1 MKILGKHVWST
12 GAALLAALAL
22 AAAQAVAQPVF
33 VWSEQPQELAMQ
45 PPAPP
50 APPEPP
56 DTMIFFQTGGTYL
69 GVGVKEINAERARAL
84 KLKEEHGVEIT
95 TVEPGSPAEKAGLK
109 PGDVVLEYNGQRV
122 EGTQQF
128 VRFVRETPAGRT
140 VRLTV
145 FREGATQT
153 ITATIA
159 ERKGRAFNFP
169 SPKMGEDIGVRI
181 RKELEGLRD
190 VPRVTMSWRAGVLG
204 IEGEALRGSQL
215 GEFFGVK
222 EGVLVRSVMK
232 DTPAEKAGLMAGDVI
247 VKVDDRAVDEP
258 RDITAALRS
267 ARDASKK
274 TFPVVIVRDKKETTV
289 QVTLDE
295 PSGGRAPAAP
305 KARRVRAPEGK
316 F

>member
-1 MKILGKHVWST
+1 MKILGQQVWFT

-22 AAAQAVAQPVF
+22 AAAPAEAQPAF
-33 VWSEQPQELAMQ
+33 VWSEQPQALAMQ

-50 APPEPP
+50 VPPGPPE
-56 DTMIFFQTGGTYL
+56 TMFFFQAGGTYL

-95 TVEPGSPAEKAGLK
+95 TVEPESPAERAGLK

-128 VRFVRETPAGRT
+128 VRFVRETPPGRT
-140 VRLTV
+140 VRLMV
-145 FREGATQT
+145 FRNGSAQT
-153 ITATIA
+153 LTATVA
-159 ERKGRAFNFP
+159 ERKGRAFNMP
-169 SPKMGEDIGVRI
+169 SPKLGEDIEVRI

-215 GEFFGVK
+215 GDYFGVK

-232 DTPAEKAGLMAGDVI
+232 GSPAEKAGLKAGDVI

-267 ARDASKK
+267 ARDASRK
-274 TFPVVIVRDKKETTV
+274 TFPVVIVRDKKESTV

-295 PSGGRAPAAP
+295 PAGGRAPAAP
-305 KARRVRAPEGK
+305 KARRVTAPEGK

>member
-1 MKILGKHVWST
+1 MTFLGRNVLIRS
-12 GAALLAALAL
+12 AALLAALAWRSHL
-22 AAAQAVAQPVF
+22 AAAQPAIVGN
-33 VWSEQPQELAMQ
+33 EEGQELAMQ

-50 APPEPP
+50 LPP
-56 DTMIFFQTGGTYL
+56 DPPDMLFFFSAGGSYL
-69 GVGVKEINAERARAL
+69 GVGVKEVTTERARAL

-95 TVEPGSPAEKAGLK
+95 TVEPESPADKAGLK

-128 VRFVRETPAGRT
+128 VRFVRETPPGRT

-145 FREGATQT
+145 FRNGSTQT
-153 ITATIA
+153 VTAAVA
-159 ERKGRAFNFP
+159 ERKRRDFNVP
-169 SPKMGEDIGVRI
+169 VPKIDEEI
-181 RKELEGLRD
+181 RMKLKDFTPPD

-204 IEGEALRGSQL
+204 IEGESLRGSQL
-215 GEFFGVK
+215 GEYFGVR

-232 DTPAEKAGLMAGDVI
+232 DTPADKAGLKAGDVI

-274 TFPVVIVRDKKETTV
+274 TFPVVIVRDKKEMTV

-295 PSGGRAPAAP
+295 PPPAPPRAPRS
-305 KARRVRAPEGK
+305 RRVTLPEQR

>member
-1 MKILGKHVWST
+1 MKILGQQVWFT

-22 AAAQAVAQPVF
+22 AAAPAEAQPAF
-33 VWSEQPQELAMQ
+33 VWNEQPQELAMQ

-50 APPEPP
+50 VPPEPP
-56 DTMIFFQTGGTYL
+56 ETMFFFQAGGTYL

-95 TVEPGSPAEKAGLK
+95 TVEPESPAEKAGLK

-128 VRFVRETPAGRT
+128 VRFVRETPPGRT
-140 VRLTV
+140 VRLMV
-145 FREGATQT
+145 FRSGSAQT
-153 ITATIA
+153 LTATVA
-159 ERKGRAFNFP
+159 ERKGRAFNIP
-169 SPKMGEDIGVRI
+169 SPKLGEDIEVRI

-215 GEFFGVK
+215 GDYFGVK

-232 DTPAEKAGLMAGDVI
+232 DSPAEKAGLKAGDVI

-274 TFPVVIVRDKKETTV
+274 TFPVVIVRDKKESTV

-295 PSGGRAPAAP
+295 PAGGRAPAAP
-305 KARRVRAPEGK
+305 KARRVTAPEGK

>member
-1 MKILGKHVWST
+1 MKILGQQVWFT

-22 AAAQAVAQPVF
+22 AAAPAEAQPAF

-50 APPEPP
+50 PPPEPP
-56 DTMIFFQTGGTYL
+56 ETMFLFQAGGTYL

-95 TVEPGSPAEKAGLK
+95 TVEPDSPAEKAGLK

-128 VRFVRETPAGRT
+128 VRFVRETPPGRT
-140 VRLTV
+140 VRLMV
-145 FREGATQT
+145 FRNGSAQT
-153 ITATIA
+153 LTATVA
-159 ERKGRAFNFP
+159 ERKGRAFNLP
-169 SPKMGEDIGVRI
+169 SPKLGEDIEVRI

-190 VPRVTMSWRAGVLG
+190 VPRVTMSWRAAVLG

-215 GEFFGVK
+215 GDYFGVK

-232 DTPAEKAGLMAGDVI
+232 DSPAEKAGLRAGDVI
-247 VKVDDRAVDEP
+247 VKVYDRAVDEP

-274 TFPVVIVRDKKETTV
+274 TFPVVIVRDKKESTV

-295 PSGGRAPAAP
+295 PAGRRAPVAP
-305 KARRVRAPEGK
+305 KARRVAAPEGK

>member
-1 MKILGKHVWST
+1 MKIRIFHAWFP

-22 AAAQAVAQPVF
+22 VAAPAAAQPVF
-33 VWSEQPQELAMQ
+33 SWSEQPEDLAMQ

-50 APPEPP
+50 PPPEPP
-56 DTMIFFQTGGTYL
+56 DVMFFFQTGGSYL
-69 GVGVKEINAERARAL
+69 GVGVKEIDAERAKAL

-95 TVEPGSPAEKAGLK
+95 TVEPDSPADKAGLK

-128 VRFVRETPAGRT
+128 VRFVRETPPGRT

-145 FREGATQT
+145 FRQGSTQT
-153 ITATIA
+153 VTATIA
-159 ERKGRAFNFP
+159 ERKGRAFNLP
-169 SPKMGEDIGVRI
+169 APKLGEDIEVRI
-181 RKELEGLRD
+181 RRELEGLRD

-204 IEGEALRGSQL
+204 IEGESLRGSQL
-215 GEFFGVK
+215 GEYFGVR

-232 DTPAEKAGLMAGDVI
+232 DTPADKAGLKAGDVI

-274 TFPVVIVRDKKETTV
+274 TFPVVIVRDKKEMTV

-295 PSGGRAPAAP
+295 PAGGRPPAPPRARRVTAPAA
-305 KARRVRAPEGK
+305 R

>member
-1 MKILGKHVWST
+1 MKILGQQVWFT

-22 AAAQAVAQPVF
+22 AAAPAEAQPAF

-50 APPEPP
+50 VPPEPP
-56 DTMIFFQTGGTYL
+56 ETMFFFQAGGTYL

-95 TVEPGSPAEKAGLK
+95 TVEPESPAEKAGLK

-128 VRFVRETPAGRT
+128 VRFVRETPPGRT
-140 VRLTV
+140 VRLMV
-145 FREGATQT
+145 FRNGSAQT
-153 ITATIA
+153 LTATVA
-159 ERKGRAFNFP
+159 ERKGRAFNIP
-169 SPKMGEDIGVRI
+169 SPKLGEDIEVRI

-215 GEFFGVK
+215 GDYFGVK
-222 EGVLVRSVMK
+222 EGVLVRSVMR
-232 DTPAEKAGLMAGDVI
+232 DSPAEKAGLKAGDVI

-274 TFPVVIVRDKKETTV
+274 TFPVVIVRDKKESTV

-295 PSGGRAPAAP
+295 PAGGRAPAAP
-305 KARRVRAPEGK
+305 KARRVTAPEGK